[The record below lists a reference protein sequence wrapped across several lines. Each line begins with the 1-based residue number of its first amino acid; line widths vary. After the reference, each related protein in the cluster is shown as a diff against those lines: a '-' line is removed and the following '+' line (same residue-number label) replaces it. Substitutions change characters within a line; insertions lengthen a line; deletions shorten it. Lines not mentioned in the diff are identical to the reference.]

1 MRRGRAQA
9 VAKSKCS
16 GRAVEAVDESG
27 GSGHGADGEG
37 WTGGETSYGS
47 GVSLIKVLEELISVD
62 MGGWFPAVMCFGE
75 PLPPDL
81 IL

>member
-9 VAKSKCS
+9 VTERKCS
-16 GRAVEAVDESG
+16 GRAVKAVDESG
-27 GSGHGADGEG
+27 GSGHGADGE
-37 WTGGETSYGS
+37 TSYGS
-47 GVSLIKVLEELISVD
+47 GVSLIEVLEELISVD